1 MQIDLS
7 NAITIA
13 LVILGFIGTLINMLR
28 NGDLKRIASLEK
40 EVEDI
45 KAANGELK
53 SEIKANKAAIDL
65 NLTHLSG
72 TERRIDTSLEK
83 QFSSVDRRLNES
95 SSKTEVLSEKLTE
108 GFDKMKEA
116 LADVRET
123 VAGFGSTYVPR
134 KELQSNEGKSRN
146 SSHGHQQED

>member
-40 EVEDI
+40 EVEDL
-45 KAANGELK
+45 KTTNGELK
-53 SEIKANKAAIDL
+53 SEIKANKSAIDNSL
-65 NLTHLSG
+65 IQISG
-72 TERRIDTSLEK
+72 VEKRIESNIEK
-83 QFSSVDRRLNES
+83 QFLITDKRMSDTH
-95 SSKTEVLSEKLTE
+95 SKTEAISEKLTE

-134 KELQSNEGKSRN
+134 KELQSHEGKSRN